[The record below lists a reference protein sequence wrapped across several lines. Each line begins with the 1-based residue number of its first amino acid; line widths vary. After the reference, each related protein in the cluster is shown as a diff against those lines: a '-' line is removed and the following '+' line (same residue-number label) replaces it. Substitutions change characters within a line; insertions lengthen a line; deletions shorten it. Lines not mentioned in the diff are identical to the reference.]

1 METITVTLRRSLIG
15 TTERQ
20 RATVAG
26 LGLKH
31 INQSRT
37 LENSPAVRG
46 MIKRVI
52 HLVEVAEGSASD
64 QA

>member
-15 TTERQ
+15 ATERQ
-20 RATVAG
+20 RATVTG

-52 HLVEVAEGSASD
+52 HLVEVAEGPASN
-64 QA
+64 QG